1 MNPQLSPRDWEYLSA
16 YLDQQLKPKEIASL
30 EARLSADPVLSAAL
44 GEIQRTRD
52 ALRSLPR
59 LRAPRNFTLT
69 PQMVGQRSQWRPR
82 PAGRMAPVLGFASA
96 LATFVLVLV
105 IVGDLLGILSPA
117 ANPVAEL
124 PARTAEVAQPPSA
137 TAGLEPQAAKQAPTF
152 AEPPQPTTAA
162 AEDAQALQASQALS
176 ETAPMS
182 LTVGAEAPFAAS
194 ETLTVSEP
202 ITEPI
207 TAKQAA
213 GMGSGMPG
221 ETADELPLPDAILTE
236 NGPMWNSTIL
246 VTVSPTETLIFP
258 MTITLD
264 GPAIAETIATGV
276 GGGLPVDEGL
286 RQVEPTLTTAP
297 EQPPAPGGTPEAAAL
312 ATQTPPASQPELQ
325 ALKPAEAP
333 SPTTSPQALRPQP
346 ARTGRSAVRMIE
358 ITLAVMALI
367 TGLAALYTWWGKR
380 S

>member
-16 YLDQQLKPKEIASL
+16 YLDRQLKPKEIVSL

-69 PQMVGQRSQWRPR
+69 PQMVGQRSKWRPR
-82 PAGRMAPVLGFASA
+82 PAGHMAPVLGFASA

-117 ANPVAEL
+117 VKPVAEL
-124 PARTAEVAQPPSA
+124 PARTVEVAQPPSA
-137 TAGLEPQAAKQAPTF
+137 TSGLEPQAAKQAPTF

-162 AEDAQALQASQALS
+162 AEDAQALS

-182 LTVGAEAPFAAS
+182 LTVGAEAPFAVS
-194 ETLTVSEP
+194 ETMTVSET

-213 GMGSGMPG
+213 GMGSGMPS
-221 ETADELPLPDAILTE
+221 ETADELPMPDAILTD
-236 NGPMWNSTIL
+236 NGPMWNLTVL

-264 GPAIAETIATGV
+264 GPAITETIETGV
-276 GGGLPVDEGL
+276 GGGLPDEGL

-297 EQPPAPGGTPEAAAL
+297 EPPPAPAGTPEAAAL
-312 ATQTPPASQPELQ
+312 AAETPHPSQPELQ

-333 SPTTSPQALRPQP
+333 SPTTSSQAPSPQP
-346 ARTGRSAVRMIE
+346 ARTGRSAVRVIE
-358 ITLAVMALI
+358 ITLAVLALI
-367 TGLAALYTWWGKR
+367 TSLAALYTWWAKR
-380 S
+380 L